1 MGRQNDD
8 SDWHLRRKRQR
19 KSTLADALA
28 NRLGDRCLVIQQDC
42 YYRDHP
48 DLSFTERAKLN
59 YDEPG
64 IFDHDLLLHDM
75 NTLISGQPITR
86 KAYDYTQHRRADTDE
101 LIYPHDVVILEGIHC
116 FFDPRLMKLM
126 FLKLYMKVD
135 ADICLLRRIE
145 RDILER
151 GRSIDSISDQYRAT
165 VRPMFSQY
173 IANYVEFADIIVA
186 AAARTPASWIF
197 LPGTSPMN
205 SASALTKRNIHINR

>member
-1 MGRQNDD
+1 MILIGICGA
-8 SDWHLRRKRQR
+8 SGSG

-151 GRSIDSISDQYRAT
+151 GAASTASPTSTARRFAPCSASILPIMWNLRISSSR
-165 VRPMFSQY
+165 
-173 IANYVEFADIIVA
+173 

-197 LPGTSPMN
+197 SPGTSPTN
-205 SASALTKRNIHINR
+205 SASALTRRNIHINR

>member
-64 IFDHDLLLHDM
+64 IL
-75 NTLISGQPITR
+75 TT
-86 KAYDYTQHRRADTDE
+86 
-101 LIYPHDVVILEGIHC
+101 
-116 FFDPRLMKLM
+116 
-126 FLKLYMKVD
+126 
-135 ADICLLRRIE
+135 ICCC
-145 RDILER
+145 
-151 GRSIDSISDQYRAT
+151 T
-165 VRPMFSQY
+165 
-173 IANYVEFADIIVA
+173 
-186 AAARTPASWIF
+186 T
-197 LPGTSPMN
+197 
-205 SASALTKRNIHINR
+205 

>member
-1 MGRQNDD
+1 MILIGICGA
-8 SDWHLRRKRQR
+8 SGSG

-173 IANYVEFADIIVA
+173 IAIMWNLRISSSR

-197 LPGTSPMN
+197 SPGTSPTN
-205 SASALTKRNIHINR
+205 SASALTRRNIHINR

>member
-1 MGRQNDD
+1 MILIGICGA
-8 SDWHLRRKRQR
+8 SGSG

-151 GRSIDSISDQYRAT
+151 GRSIDSISSQYRAT
-165 VRPMFSQY
+165 VRPCSASILPIMWNLRISSSR
-173 IANYVEFADIIVA
+173 

-197 LPGTSPMN
+197 LPGTSPTN

>member
-1 MGRQNDD
+1 MILIGICGA
-8 SDWHLRRKRQR
+8 SGSG

-165 VRPMFSQY
+165 VRPCSASILPIMWNLRISSSR
-173 IANYVEFADIIVA
+173 

-197 LPGTSPMN
+197 SPGTSPTN
-205 SASALTKRNIHINR
+205 SASALTRRNIHINR

>member
-1 MGRQNDD
+1 MILIGICGA
-8 SDWHLRRKRQR
+8 SGSG

-151 GRSIDSISDQYRAT
+151 RAQHRQHLRPVPRDGSPHVQPVYCQLCGICGYHRRGRRQERPHRGYSCR
-165 VRPMFSQY
+165 VRLRRTQQ
-173 IANYVEFADIIVA
+173 
-186 AAARTPASWIF
+186 ARLRSV
-197 LPGTSPMN
+197 TS
-205 SASALTKRNIHINR
+205 T

>member
-1 MGRQNDD
+1 MILMGICGA
-8 SDWHLRRKRQR
+8 SGSG

-86 KAYDYTQHRRADTDE
+86 KAYDS
-101 LIYPHDVVILEGIHC
+101 
-116 FFDPRLMKLM
+116 
-126 FLKLYMKVD
+126 
-135 ADICLLRRIE
+135 
-145 RDILER
+145 
-151 GRSIDSISDQYRAT
+151 RST
-165 VRPMFSQY
+165 
-173 IANYVEFADIIVA
+173 
-186 AAARTPASWIF
+186 AARTPMS
-197 LPGTSPMN
+197 
-205 SASALTKRNIHINR
+205 

>member
-1 MGRQNDD
+1 MIFIGICGA
-8 SDWHLRRKRQR
+8 SGSG

-28 NRLGDRCLVIQQDC
+28 QKLGNRCLVLQQDC

-48 DLSFTERAKLN
+48 DLSFDERVKLN

-64 IFDHDLLLHDM
+64 IFDHDLLLSDAM
-75 NTLISGQPITR
+75 LLMQGRPITR
-86 KAYDYTQHRRADTDE
+86 KAYDYSQHRRADTDE
-101 LIYPHDVVILEGIHC
+101 LIYPRDVVILEGIHC
-116 FFDPRLMKLM
+116 FFDPRLTRLM

-151 GRSIDSISDQYRAT
+151 GRSIDNISAQYRAT
-165 VRPMFSQY
+165 VRPMFNQY

-186 AAARTPASWIF
+186 GGGKNARIVDILAGYVADE
-197 LPGTSPMN
+197 LN
-205 SASALTKRNIHINR
+205 KQRAEDALL

>member
-1 MGRQNDD
+1 MILIGICGA
-8 SDWHLRRKRQR
+8 SGSG

-173 IANYVEFADIIVA
+173 IAIMWNLRISSSR

-197 LPGTSPMN
+197 LPGTSPTN

>member
-1 MGRQNDD
+1 MILIGICGA
-8 SDWHLRRKRQR
+8 SGSG

-151 GRSIDSISDQYRAT
+151 GRSIDSISNQYRAT

-173 IANYVEFADIIVA
+173 MPIMWNLRISSSR

-197 LPGTSPMN
+197 SPGTSPTN
-205 SASALTKRNIHINR
+205 SASALTKRNIHINK

>member
-1 MGRQNDD
+1 MILIGICGA
-8 SDWHLRRKRQR
+8 SGSG

-101 LIYPHDVVILEGIHC
+101 LISRLGKPSWMRLLAGCRRHC
-116 FFDPRLMKLM
+116 
-126 FLKLYMKVD
+126 
-135 ADICLLRRIE
+135 ADRIV
-145 RDILER
+145 
-151 GRSIDSISDQYRAT
+151 Q
-165 VRPMFSQY
+165 
-173 IANYVEFADIIVA
+173 A
-186 AAARTPASWIF
+186 AS
-197 LPGTSPMN
+197 S
-205 SASALTKRNIHINR
+205 LTRCPNEP

>member
-1 MGRQNDD
+1 MILIGICGA
-8 SDWHLRRKRQR
+8 SGSG

-151 GRSIDSISDQYRAT
+151 GRSIDSISDQYRA
-165 VRPMFSQY
+165 R
-173 IANYVEFADIIVA
+173 FAPCSASILPIMWNLRISSSR

-197 LPGTSPMN
+197 LPGTSPTN
-205 SASALTKRNIHINR
+205 SASAPTRRNIHINR

>member
-1 MGRQNDD
+1 MILIGICGA
-8 SDWHLRRKRQR
+8 SGSG

-165 VRPMFSQY
+165 VRPMSAS
-173 IANYVEFADIIVA
+173 ILPIMWNLRISSSRA
-186 AAARTPASWIF
+186 AAKMPASWIF
-197 LPGTSPMN
+197 LPGTSPTN
-205 SASALTKRNIHINR
+205 SASALTRRNIHTNK

>member
-1 MGRQNDD
+1 MIFIGICGA
-8 SDWHLRRKRQR
+8 SGSG

-28 NRLGDRCLVIQQDC
+28 QKLGNRCLVLQQDC

-48 DLSFTERAKLN
+48 DLSFDERVKLN

-64 IFDHDLLLHDM
+64 IFDHDLLLSDAM
-75 NTLISGQPITR
+75 LLMQGRPITR
-86 KAYDYTQHRRADTDE
+86 KAYDYSQHRRADTDE
-101 LIYPHDVVILEGIHC
+101 LIYPRDVVILEGIHC
-116 FFDPRLMKLM
+116 FFDPRLTRLM

-151 GRSIDSISDQYRAT
+151 GRSIDNISAQYRAT
-165 VRPMFSQY
+165 VRPMFNQY

-186 AAARTPASWIF
+186 GGGKNARIVDILAGYVADELNKQRAEDS
-197 LPGTSPMN
+197 L
-205 SASALTKRNIHINR
+205 L